1 MANTIEL
8 KRILKSPVR
17 EIRMRGSVRVASCKV
32 HKELAA

>member
-17 EIRMRGSVRVASCKV
+17 EIRMRGSVRVLPLDSQVVKG
-32 HKELAA
+32 